1 MTIARNMLNLRLV
14 EAESCHSRLRG
25 TSTKANCGFPASLR
39 TSDADNSLNRILKA
53 AARTVAGSRSLP
65 LDLRQRATWL
75 LRPFDQVGDLHLG
88 DLSVALERRSG
99 WYSDA
104 LGLAWEHSSW
114 SRTGRVEAGD
124 HGVWTFLF
132 KTADLIEQGVR
143 QVLVA
148 GLPSVAI
155 TKQGM
160 LLRPSS
166 LSLTP
171 DLRFGTDMAVGD
183 VKYKLTG
190 MDWNRNDLYQAVT
203 FGTGFGCSKVAVIAF
218 RTTASLELPRVRVGN
233 VEVVPF
239 CWNCSDAAT
248 S

>member
-1 MTIARNMLNLRLV
+1 MD
-14 EAESCHSRLRG
+14 LRG
-25 TSTKANCGFPASLR
+25 S
-39 TSDADNSLNRILKA
+39 ILHGQG
-53 AARTVAGSRSLP
+53 R
-65 LDLRQRATWL
+65 
-75 LRPFDQVGDLHLG
+75 
-88 DLSVALERRSG
+88 
-99 WYSDA
+99 
-104 LGLAWEHSSW
+104 GL
-114 SRTGRVEAGD
+114 EAGD

-239 CWNCSDAAT
+239 CWNCSDAVPPEEAGSTLCSEVEAWLTLEAT
-248 S
+248 EMVPA